1 MKGVERGEGRRG
13 IWKVERGRR
22 LTGNGDTTETVLV
35 LDGPHISDSVG
46 RLEAKRIGNET
57 VLEPKQDEGKTKLIN
72 FCLIRKDEEGGGRR
86 TS

>member
-1 MKGVERGEGRRG
+1 MGCSSLFEGCRKRGGRG

-35 LDGPHISDSVG
+35 LDSPDISDSVG

-57 VLEPKQDEGKTKLIN
+57 VLEPKQNERKTKLIN
-72 FCLIRKDEEGGGRR
+72 FC
-86 TS
+86 